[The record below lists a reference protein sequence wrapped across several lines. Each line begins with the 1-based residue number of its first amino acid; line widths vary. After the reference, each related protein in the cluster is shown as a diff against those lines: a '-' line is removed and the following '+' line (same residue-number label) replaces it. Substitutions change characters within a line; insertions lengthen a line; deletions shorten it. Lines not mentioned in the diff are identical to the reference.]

1 MRIYI
6 NNKEKKIDDPTFN
19 ALSDIVMDGVF
30 KINEIKT
37 DIEMWNKIPSAE
49 TTPKLSTFKIYNKKN
64 ERKFTPLYLPEI
76 KEVLFND
83 PATIVWFEDGSKS
96 VAIAGHGD
104 KYDRETGLA
113 TCLIKRVLGNKR
125 YRQIM
130 DAYCYPKIDKEKMN

>member
-6 NNKEKKIDDPTFN
+6 NNKEKKIDDPIFN
-19 ALSDIVMDGVF
+19 TLSDMIDGVF
-30 KINEIKT
+30 KINEIENIESN
-37 DIEMWNKIPSAE
+37 DII
-49 TTPKLSTFKIYNKKN
+49 TPRLSTFKTYNKKN
-64 ERKFTPLYLPEI
+64 EKKFTPLYLPEI

-83 PATIVWFEDGSKS
+83 PTTIVWFEDGSKS

-125 YRQIM
+125 YRYIM
-130 DAYCYPKIDKEKMN
+130 DVYCYPKTDKEKMN

>member
-6 NNKEKKIDDPTFN
+6 NNKEKKIDDP
-19 ALSDIVMDGVF
+19 IVMDGVF
-30 KINEIKT
+30 KINEVI
-37 DIEMWNKIPSAE
+37 WNEFPSAE
-49 TTPKLSTFKIYNKKN
+49 ITPKLSTFKTYNKKN

-76 KEVLFND
+76 TEVLFND

-96 VAIAGHGD
+96 VAIAGHDD

-130 DAYCYPKIDKEKMN
+130 DVYCYPKIDKEKMN